1 MINIHQ
7 KLGASTAKLNF
18 SQPIVF
24 AEISISLT
32 LSEVCPWIEPFA
44 QSATVPNNNIIF
56 ILKMTIG
63 Y

>member
-24 AEISISLT
+24 AEISIFLT

-44 QSATVPNNNIIF
+44 QPATVPNNNIIF
-56 ILKMTIG
+56 ILEMTIG